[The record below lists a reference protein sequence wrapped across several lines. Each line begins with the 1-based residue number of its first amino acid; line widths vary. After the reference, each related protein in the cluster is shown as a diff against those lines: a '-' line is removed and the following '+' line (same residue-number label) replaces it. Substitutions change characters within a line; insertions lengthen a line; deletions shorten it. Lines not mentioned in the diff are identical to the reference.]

1 MELNGTNAELLYFLL
16 CKDATQGTLRIL
28 VPEYY
33 GIWSLESLVEETC
46 HLFRY
51 QPYSVNWEMQVILLL
66 KTSEELAGW
75 KNFITFAGADRHAE
89 APVWGRAARDVS
101 VMAASIRRQ

>member
-1 MELNGTNAELLYFLL
+1 
-16 CKDATQGTLRIL
+16 
-28 VPEYY
+28 
-33 GIWSLESLVEETC
+33 
-46 HLFRY
+46 
-51 QPYSVNWEMQVILLL
+51 MQVILLL

-101 VMAASIRRQ
+101 VAGVPDY